1 VKGRALALA
10 LARLASAPALLVV
23 LALAGCRT
31 LPAEQRPLATDD
43 PRPALRV
50 AALRALGEQRHALR
64 ATARS
69 RSEGPGGGGFS
80 NQLLLVQRPASL
92 RVEVIGLLQQ
102 RILVLATDGVRYE
115 LWRAEG
121 GLREEGPV
129 HPGVLDE
136 VAGLPVTP
144 EAAVGLLLAAPE
156 LPEGPATSAD
166 ESADGRL
173 ALHWPEQT
181 LEFDPE
187 GRLAALRFRP
197 DGRDILY
204 ARWDDWRE
212 TPGGA
217 FPHRLEIELA
227 EAEAR
232 LVLEYRQVELEP
244 EIDPALFRLGLGT
257 R

>member
-1 VKGRALALA
+1 VSVRAALRA
-10 LARLASAPALLVV
+10 ARTAAV
-23 LALAGCRT
+23 LAVLVFVGCRT
-31 LPAEQRPLATDD
+31 LPAEQRVLAPDD

-50 AALRALGEQRHALR
+50 AALHALATERRALR

-69 RSEGPGGGGFS
+69 RSEGPQGGGFS

-115 LWRAEG
+115 LYRAEG
-121 GLREEGPV
+121 QLREEGPV

-144 EAAVGLLLAAPE
+144 EAAVGLLLAAP
-156 LPEGPATSAD
+156 LVPEAPAPAATEDAAGGLTLYWPD
-166 ESADGRL
+166 QTLQFDADGRL
-173 ALHWPEQT
+173 LALYFRPEQR
-181 LEFDPE
+181 EV
-187 GRLAALRFRP
+187 
-197 DGRDILY
+197 LY
-204 ARWDDWRE
+204 ARWSDWRE
-212 TPGGA
+212 TASGA
-217 FPHRLEIELA
+217 FPHRIDLDLP

-232 LVLEYRQVELEP
+232 LSLEYRQVELDP
-244 EIDPALFRLGLGT
+244 ELSPELFRLGLGA

>member
-1 VKGRALALA
+1 VSALLRSLALLA
-10 LARLASAPALLVV
+10 L

-31 LPAEQRPLATDD
+31 LPAEQWPLAADD

-50 AALRALGEQRHALR
+50 AALRGLAAERRALR

-69 RSEGPGGGGFS
+69 RSEGPQGGGFS
-80 NQLLLVQRPASL
+80 NQLLLVKRPASL

-102 RILVLATDGVRYE
+102 RVMVLATDGVRYE
-115 LWRAEG
+115 LYRAEG
-121 GLREEGPV
+121 QLQEEGPV

-144 EAAVGLLLAAPE
+144 EAAVGLLLAAP
-156 LPEGPATSAD
+156 LVPEQPAASAS
-166 ESADGRL
+166 ESADGSL
-173 ALHWPEQT
+173 ALHWPEQS
-181 LEFDPE
+181 LEFDAQ
-187 GRLAALRFRP
+187 GRLVSLRFRP
-197 DGRDILY
+197 DQRDVLY
-204 ARWDDWRE
+204 ARWDDWRD

-217 FPHRLEIELA
+217 FPHRLELELH

-232 LVLEYRQVELEP
+232 LVLEYRQVELDP
-244 EIDPALFRLGLGT
+244 ELDPALFRLGLGT

>member
-1 VKGRALALA
+1 
-10 LARLASAPALLVV
+10 
-23 LALAGCRT
+23 
-31 LPAEQRPLATDD
+31 
-43 PRPALRV
+43 
-50 AALRALGEQRHALR
+50 
-64 ATARS
+64 
-69 RSEGPGGGGFS
+69 
-80 NQLLLVQRPASL
+80 
-92 RVEVIGLLQQ
+92 
-102 RILVLATDGVRYE
+102 
-115 LWRAEG
+115 
-121 GLREEGPV
+121 
-129 HPGVLDE
+129 
-136 VAGLPVTP
+136 
-144 EAAVGLLLAAPE
+144 VGLLLAAPE

-187 GRLAALRFRP
+187 GRLAALRFQP

-212 TPGGA
+212 TPRGA